1 MKLANLL
8 MERRIN
14 IDLQARTKEDAVLE
28 LLDLIKAEGVRLDYN
43 VVLSSIRE
51 REEIDNTSYGHGFAF
66 PHARTD
72 AVKELYILIGI
83 SRDGLEDKTPDDIPV
98 HVICLLLTPATI
110 AKLYLQ
116 TLSGLAAFGRIP
128 GNLERLL
135 AVTHRSELVKLISDA
150 NITVDKD
157 LMVKDVMRH
166 NVATVTPDH
175 SLKDVANLM
184 FRDRLSA
191 LAVVD
196 ENNKLVGVIADR
208 DLIKA
213 ALPDYKS
220 LISNLNYSMEVEPF
234 EELLK
239 QEDKIKVSQLYRQD
253 YEVTTPE
260 TRIVEVAAMMIF
272 KDIRRVFVTTRDNDL
287 VGVLLRKDIV
297 NMIIRG

>member
-1 MKLANLL
+1 

-14 IDLQARTKEDAVLE
+14 TDLKARTKDEAIRE
-28 LLDLIKAEGVRLDYN
+28 LLDMLDQEGVSYTYDK
-43 VVLSSIRE
+43 VMESIRE
-51 REEIDNTSYGHGFAF
+51 REEVENTSYGHGFAF

-72 AVKELYILIGI
+72 VVNELYILIGI
-83 SRDGLEDKTPDDIPV
+83 SKDGLEDKTPDDVPL
-98 HVICLLLTPATI
+98 HVVCLLLTPSTI

-116 TLSGLAAFGRIP
+116 TLSGLATFARQP
-128 GNLERLL
+128 GILEKLL
-135 AVTHRSELVKLISDA
+135 GIENKNDLIKIVSDT
-150 NITVDKD
+150 NVTVDKE

-166 NVATVTPDH
+166 KVATVTPDNT
-175 SLKDVANLM
+175 LKDVANEM
-184 FRDRLSA
+184 FRYRLSA

-196 ENNKLVGVIADR
+196 DQNKLLGVINDR

-220 LISNLNYSMEVEPF
+220 LISNLNYSIDVEPF

-239 QEDKIKVSQLYRQD
+239 QEDKIKVSQLYREE

-272 KDIRRVFVTTRDNDL
+272 KDVKRVFVVKDNNL

>member
-1 MKLANLL
+1 MKLANLI

-14 IDLQARTKEDAVLE
+14 LNLKSRDKEGAINE
-28 LLDLIKAEGVRLDYN
+28 LLDMIRSEGIDLDFER
-43 VVLSSIRE
+43 VMESIRE
-51 REEIDNTSYGHGFAF
+51 REEIENTSYGRGFAF

-72 AVKELYILIGI
+72 AVNELYILIGI
-83 SRDGLEDKTPDDIPV
+83 SRDGLEDKTTDDVAV
-98 HVICLLLTPATI
+98 HVVCLLLTPSTI

-116 TLSGLAAFGRIP
+116 TLSGLAAFARQP
-128 GNLERLL
+128 NVLDRLL
-135 AVTHRSELVKLISDA
+135 KIEIPNDLIKLVADSGV
-150 NITVDKD
+150 TVDKE

-166 NVATVTPDH
+166 NVATVTQGDT
-175 SLKDVANLM
+175 LKDVANEM
-184 FRDRLSA
+184 FRNRLSA

-196 ENNKLVGVIADR
+196 SNNKLVGVINDR

-220 LISNLNYSMEVEPF
+220 LISNLNYSLDVEPF

-239 QEDKIKVSQLYRQD
+239 REDKIKVSQLYRDQF
-253 YEVTTPE
+253 ETTTPE
-260 TRIVEVAAMMIF
+260 TRIIEVAAMMIF
-272 KDIRRVFVTTRDNDL
+272 KDIRRVFVVKDDRL

>member
-14 IDLQARTKEDAVLE
+14 TDLKGRTKDEAVRE
-28 LLDLIKAEGVRLDYN
+28 LLKMIADEGVSLDYDK
-43 VVLSSIRE
+43 VLQSVRE
-51 REEIDNTSYGHGFAF
+51 REEIEGTSYGRGFAF

-72 AVKELYILIGI
+72 AVQELYILIGI
-83 SRDGLEDKTPDDIPV
+83 SREGLEDKTADGIPV
-98 HVICLLLTPATI
+98 HVICLLLTPSTI

-116 TLSGLAAFGRIP
+116 TLSGLATFARTAGA
-128 GNLERLL
+128 LERIINI
-135 AVTHRSELVKLISDA
+135 AEPSELIKLIADS
-150 NITVDKD
+150 NVSIDKE

-166 NVATVTPDH
+166 RVATVTPDDT
-175 SLKDVANLM
+175 LKEVANKM
-184 FRDRLSA
+184 FRFRLST

-196 ENNKLVGVIADR
+196 KSNRLLGLINDR

-213 ALPDYKS
+213 ALPDYKA
-220 LISNLNYSMEVEPF
+220 LISNLNYSMDVEPF

-239 QEDKIKVSQLYRQD
+239 KEDKIMVSQLYRD
-253 YEVTTPE
+253 DFEVTSPD

-272 KDIRRVFVTTRDNDL
+272 KDVRSVFVTHDEKL

-297 NMIIRG
+297 NMVIRG

>member
-1 MKLANLL
+1 VKLANLI

-14 IDLQARTKEDAVLE
+14 LNLKSRDKEGAIQE
-28 LLDLIKAEGVRLDYN
+28 LLEMIRSEGINLDFEH
-43 VVLSSIRE
+43 VMESIRE
-51 REEIDNTSYGHGFAF
+51 REEIENTSYGRGFAF

-72 AVKELYILIGI
+72 AVNELYILIGI
-83 SRDGLEDKTPDDIPV
+83 SREGLEDKTPDDVPV
-98 HVICLLLTPATI
+98 HVVCLLLTPSTI

-116 TLSGLAAFGRIP
+116 TLSGMAAFARQTDALDRVLRIEIP
-128 GNLERLL
+128 NDLIK
-135 AVTHRSELVKLISDA
+135 LVADSGV
-150 NITVDKD
+150 TVDKE

-166 NVATVTPDH
+166 NVATVTPDDT
-175 SLKDVANLM
+175 LKDVANEM
-184 FRDRLSA
+184 FRNRLSA

-196 ENNKLVGVIADR
+196 ANNKLVGVINDR

-220 LISNLNYSMEVEPF
+220 LISNLNYSLDVEPF

-239 QEDKIKVSQLYRQD
+239 REDKIKVSQLYRDQF
-253 YEVTTPE
+253 ETTTPA
-260 TRIVEVAAMMIF
+260 TRIIEVAAMMIF
-272 KDIRRVFVTTRDNDL
+272 KDIRRVFVVKDDRL

>member
-14 IDLQARTKEDAVLE
+14 IDLQANTKSEAIKELLQMIIAEGVKLDYDAVLE
-28 LLDLIKAEGVRLDYN
+28 
-43 VVLSSIRE
+43 SIQE
-51 REEIDNTSYGHGFAF
+51 REEVENTSYGHGFAF

-72 AVKELYILIGI
+72 AVRELYILVGV
-83 SRDGLEDKTPDDIPV
+83 SKKGLECQHPDGIPL
-98 HVICLLLTPATI
+98 HVICLLLTPSTI

-116 TLSGLAAFGRIP
+116 MLSGLAQFGRME
-128 GNLERLL
+128 GNLDKIL
-135 AVTHRSELVKLISDA
+135 AVQHPSNLIKLISEA
-150 NITVDKD
+150 NVTVDKE
-157 LMVKDVMRH
+157 LMVKDIMRH
-166 NVATVTPDH
+166 DVATVTPDDT
-175 SLKDVANLM
+175 LKEVANKM
-184 FRDRLSA
+184 FRNRLSA

-196 ENNKLVGVIADR
+196 KSNRLLGVINDR

-213 ALPDYKS
+213 ALPDYKA
-220 LISNLNYSMEVEPF
+220 LISNLNYDMDVEPF

-239 QEDKIKVSQLYRQD
+239 QEDKIKVSQLYRD
-253 YEVTTPE
+253 DFEVTTPE

-272 KDIRRVFVTTRDNDL
+272 KDIRRVFVSSQDNL

>member
-8 MERRIN
+8 MEHRIN
-14 IDLQARTKEDAVLE
+14 IDLRARTKDEAVFE
-28 LLDLIKAEGVRLDYN
+28 LLGMIKDEGVRFDYDT
-43 VVLSSIRE
+43 VLQSIRE
-51 REEIDNTSYGHGFAF
+51 REEVENTSYGRGFAF

-72 AVKELYILIGI
+72 AVTEMYILIGI
-83 SRDGLEDKTPDDIPV
+83 SKQGLEDKTTDRIPV
-98 HVICLLLTPATI
+98 HVVCLLLTPSTI

-116 TLSGLAAFGRIP
+116 TLSGLAAFARIEGTLP
-128 GNLERLL
+128 RLL
-135 AVTHRSELVKLISDA
+135 SITNKRDLIKLISDA
-150 NITVDKD
+150 NVTVDKE

-166 NVATVTPDH
+166 DVVTVTPDDT
-175 SLKDVANLM
+175 LKEVANKM
-184 FRDRLSA
+184 FRNRLSA

-196 ENNKLVGVIADR
+196 EKGRLLGVIGDR

-213 ALPDYKS
+213 ALPDYQA
-220 LISNLNYSMEVEPF
+220 LISNLNYSLDVEPF

-239 QEDKIKVSQLYRQD
+239 REDKIKVSQLFREE

-272 KDIRRVFVTTRDNDL
+272 KDVRRVFVTSEDNL

>member
-8 MERRIN
+8 MDRRIN
-14 IDLQARTKEDAVLE
+14 IDLKAANKEEAVRE
-28 LLDLIKAEGVRLDYN
+28 LLDMVRNEGIRFDYDL
-43 VVLSSIRE
+43 VLRCIRE
-51 REEIDNTSYGHGFAF
+51 REEVEDTSYGHGFAF

-72 AVKELYILIGI
+72 AVSEMFILIGV
-83 SRDGLEDKTPDDIPV
+83 SQKGLSDKTRDGVPV
-98 HVICLLLTPATI
+98 QVVCLLLTPSTI

-116 TLSGLAAFGRIP
+116 TLSGLAAFGRME
-128 GNLERLL
+128 GALEKIL
-135 AVTHRSELVKLISDA
+135 AASSTSDLIKLVSDA
-150 NITVDKD
+150 NVLVDKE

-166 NVATVTPDH
+166 DVATVSPDNT
-175 SLKDVANLM
+175 LKEVANRM
-184 FRDRLSA
+184 FRFRLSA

-196 ENNKLVGVIADR
+196 TDNKLLGVINDR

-220 LISNLNYSMEVEPF
+220 LISNLNYSLDVEPF

-239 QEDKIKVSQLYRQD
+239 QEDKIKVAQLFRD
-253 YEVTTPE
+253 DFEVTTPE

-272 KDIRRVFVTTRDNDL
+272 KDVRRVFVTSNDRL
-287 VGVLLRKDIV
+287 VGVLLRRDIV

>member
-1 MKLANLL
+1 VKLANLL

-14 IDLQARTKEDAVLE
+14 IDLQARTKEEAVHE
-28 LLDLIKAEGVRLDYN
+28 LLDMIKREGVRLDFEA
-43 VVLSSIRE
+43 VERSIWE
-51 REEIDNTSYGHGFAF
+51 REEVEDTSYGRGVAF

-72 AVKELYILIGI
+72 AVEEMYILVGI
-83 SRDGLEDKTPDDIPV
+83 SQQGLKDKTADGIPV
-98 HVICLLLTPATI
+98 HMVCLLLTPSTI

-116 TLSGLAAFGRIP
+116 TLSGLAAFTRMEGT
-128 GNLERLL
+128 LDKLL
-135 AVTHRSELVKLISDA
+135 MITHARDLIKLISDA
-150 NITVDKD
+150 NVVVDKE

-166 NVATVTPDH
+166 DVATVTPDDT
-175 SLKDVANLM
+175 LKDVANKM
-184 FRDRLSA
+184 FRNRLSA

-196 ENNKLVGVIADR
+196 ENGKLLGVISDR

-213 ALPDYKS
+213 ALPDYQA
-220 LISNLNYSMEVEPF
+220 LISNLNYSLDVEPF

-239 QEDKIKVSQLYRQD
+239 REDKIKVSQLFRNE

-272 KDIRRVFVTTRDNDL
+272 KDVRRVFVTSEDNL

>member
-8 MERRIN
+8 MDRRIN
-14 IDLQARTKEDAVLE
+14 IDLKARNKEQAVRE
-28 LLDLIKAEGVRLDYN
+28 LLEMLRQEEIRVDYN
-43 VVLSSIRE
+43 TVLASIRE
-51 REEIDNTSYGHGFAF
+51 REEVEDTSYGHGFAF

-72 AVKELYILIGI
+72 AVSEMYILIGV
-83 SRDGLEDKTPDDIPV
+83 SRNGLEDKTVDGVPL
-98 HVICLLLTPATI
+98 HVVCLLLTPSTI

-116 TLSGLAAFGRIP
+116 TLSGLAAFGRMQGSLDRI
-128 GNLERLL
+128 L
-135 AVTHRSELVKLISDA
+135 AVSNKNDLIKLISEA
-150 NITVDKD
+150 NVTVDKE

-166 NVATVTPDH
+166 DVATVTPDDT
-175 SLKDVANLM
+175 LKEVANKM
-184 FRDRLSA
+184 FRNRLSA

-196 ENNKLVGVIADR
+196 TSNKLLGVINDR

-220 LISNLNYSMEVEPF
+220 LISNLNYSLDVEPF

-239 QEDKIKVSQLYRQD
+239 QEDKIKVAQLFRD
-253 YEVTTPE
+253 DFEVTTPE

-272 KDIRRVFVTTRDNDL
+272 KDIRRVFVTANDSL